1 MNLIQPPFLTGR
13 TDAERIKQLEDY
25 IELLVNQL
33 NEILTKKDE

>member
-1 MNLIQPPFLTGR
+1 MNLIQPPFLTGK
-13 TDAERIKQLEDY
+13 TDSERIKQLEDY